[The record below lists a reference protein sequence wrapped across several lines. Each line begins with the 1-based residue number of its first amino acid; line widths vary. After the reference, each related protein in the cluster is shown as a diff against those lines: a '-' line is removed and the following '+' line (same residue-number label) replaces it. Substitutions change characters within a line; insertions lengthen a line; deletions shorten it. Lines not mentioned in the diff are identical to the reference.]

1 MKLSWNSAPEELNS
15 WRVLQALV
23 LLVTQVELCANVS
36 LLGPPTTHLWSIS
49 YIVFCGSR
57 EAWANQRSHPSSS
70 WWTKEFLRLTYRKLG
85 ELKGSYTTRKL
96 TSRQLHPWR
105 VFWAFMQM
113 SHPSRWFMSCVA
125 TQSSLT
131 ETWWRLLCPISLL
144 IRWNI
149 ERPDWQVSGLTH
161 SSLSLSLCSCLL
173 ILSSSVIVNF
183 RVSIFVTCS
192 SGWFEHVSNKFSHQ

>member
-36 LLGPPTTHLWSIS
+36 LLGPPTTRLWSIS

-57 EAWANQRSHPSSS
+57 EAPANQRSHPSSA

-113 SHPSRWFMSCVA
+113 FYPSRWFMSCVA

-131 ETWWRLLCPISLL
+131 ETWWRLLSPISLL
-144 IRWNI
+144 LRWNI
-149 ERPDWQVSGLTH
+149 ERPDWRRH
-161 SSLSLSLCSCLL
+161 RCLA
-173 ILSSSVIVNF
+173 
-183 RVSIFVTCS
+183 
-192 SGWFEHVSNKFSHQ
+192 